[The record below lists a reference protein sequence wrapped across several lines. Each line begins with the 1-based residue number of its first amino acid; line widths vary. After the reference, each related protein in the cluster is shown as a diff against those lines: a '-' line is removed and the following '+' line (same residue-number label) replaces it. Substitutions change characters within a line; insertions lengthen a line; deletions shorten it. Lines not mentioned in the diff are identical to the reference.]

1 MNTAVSYQSSLEKKS
16 DAWVTPLKR
25 SLPTE
30 QQASG
35 QRNGGPAFSRGVT
48 ITGIG
53 HLARSDSLIFEG
65 IPELDS
71 PFAG

>member
-35 QRNGGPAFSRGVT
+35 LSSGGAAFSPAVT
-48 ITGIG
+48 VTGIG
-53 HLARSDSLIFEG
+53 HLARSDSLVFEG